1 MINTCFPPSHQVIV
15 GGGLAPTVWQ
25 RTSISFPEDTG
36 SFLFKIVTD
45 VGPTVKRKDVLRYNE
60 SRVSI
65 LIEIK
70 WLHSSNLFQ

>member
-45 VGPTVKRKDVLRYNE
+45 VGPTVKRKDVL
-60 SRVSI
+60 
-65 LIEIK
+65 
-70 WLHSSNLFQ
+70 LFIAGPNHRAE

>member
-1 MINTCFPPSHQVIV
+1 MIDTCFPPSHQVIV

-45 VGPTVKRKDVLRYNE
+45 VGPTVKRKDVLFVKVLTSKQLKLRRTHYF
-60 SRVSI
+60 I
-65 LIEIK
+65 AD
-70 WLHSSNLFQ
+70 